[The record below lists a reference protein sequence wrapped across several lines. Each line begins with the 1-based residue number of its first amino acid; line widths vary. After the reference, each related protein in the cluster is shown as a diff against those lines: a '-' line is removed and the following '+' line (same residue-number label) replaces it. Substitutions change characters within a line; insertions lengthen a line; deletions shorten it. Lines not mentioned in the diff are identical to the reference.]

1 MRVLYLK
8 KLISVKLWSIKKVLK
23 LDSNIQEK
31 FKIVAIHSNLKIF
44 SLAFQIN
51 KYCFTNFVR
60 SKNDLKIENTFYVPH
75 YNWEN
80 KQKGID
86 FELFVNKLN
95 IEVKETELTDSL
107 FSFTNTKELSLIE
120 SHKEVDFFI
129 KQNCYFSTS
138 NLIDK
143 MSKIPNISLVYK
155 VPSDELLENF
165 NLIPFSKI
173 NNEEKLELGLK
184 EKYSEQELDAVL
196 ESKER
201 EDKLELE
208 IKIAEQ

>member
-1 MRVLYLK
+1 MPVLYLK
-8 KLISVKLWSIKKVLK
+8 RLISIKFWSIKKVLK

-31 FKIVAIHSNLKIF
+31 FKIVAIYSNLTIF

-60 SKNDLKIENTFYVPH
+60 SKNDLTIENSFHIPH

-86 FELFVNKLN
+86 FELFANKLN

-120 SHKEVDFFI
+120 SYRKVDFFI

-155 VPSDELLENF
+155 VPSNELLENF
-165 NLIPFSKI
+165 NLDIWK
-173 NNEEKLELGLK
+173 G
-184 EKYSEQELDAVL
+184 
-196 ESKER
+196 
-201 EDKLELE
+201 
-208 IKIAEQ
+208 

>member
-1 MRVLYLK
+1 MHALYLK
-8 KLISVKLWSIKKVLK
+8 RLISIKFWSIKKVLK
-23 LDSNIQEK
+23 LDSSIQEK

-60 SKNDLKIENTFYVPH
+60 SENDLTIENSFHIPH

-86 FELFVNKLN
+86 FELFANKLN

-120 SHKEVDFFI
+120 SYREIDFFI

-143 MSKIPNISLVYK
+143 MSEIPNISLVYK
-155 VPSDELLENF
+155 VPNNELLENF
-165 NLIPFSKI
+165 NLDIWK
-173 NNEEKLELGLK
+173 G
-184 EKYSEQELDAVL
+184 
-196 ESKER
+196 
-201 EDKLELE
+201 
-208 IKIAEQ
+208 

>member
-8 KLISVKLWSIKKVLK
+8 RLISIKFWSIKKVLK
-23 LDSNIQEK
+23 LDSSIQEK

-60 SKNDLKIENTFYVPH
+60 SENDLTIENSFNIPH
-75 YNWEN
+75 YNWKN

-95 IEVKETELTDSL
+95 VEVKETKLTDSL

-120 SHKEVDFFI
+120 SYREIDFFI

-143 MSKIPNISLVYK
+143 MSEIPNISLVYK
-155 VPSDELLENF
+155 VPNNELLENF
-165 NLIPFSKI
+165 NLDIWK
-173 NNEEKLELGLK
+173 G
-184 EKYSEQELDAVL
+184 
-196 ESKER
+196 
-201 EDKLELE
+201 
-208 IKIAEQ
+208 